1 MKVLRVDESKSETIR
16 NFKQV
21 IEVMQLIFD
30 SPGDRYPTVAELV
43 RCDLFQYVNLREM
56 RGASVPVR
64 VFSTPF
70 FVIFSFSK
78 PRKVKFFLFFPPKG
92 TEARFKYIDIESIEC
107 GTSTAS
113 GCIESFVQ

>member
-1 MKVLRVDESKSETIR
+1 MKVLRVDESKIETIR

-70 FVIFSFSK
+70 FAIFFILKASKSKFSS
-78 PRKVKFFLFFPPKG
+78 LFSPK
-92 TEARFKYIDIESIEC
+92 RH
-107 GTSTAS
+107 
-113 GCIESFVQ
+113 